1 MEGHIA
7 YINKFCRFCKK
18 EVKDNFTVEKLADVI
33 NFCYR
38 KDNVDIKSDEKTSQS
53 RVMCRGCYKNFKKG
67 EEEMKHL
74 KKNPNSSMKFSYKI
88 PVYSEN
94 VIVHHELCQC
104 RESIPKQHQADA
116 TGCTPSKV
124 MKLSE
129 EPLESPSD
137 KLTAREVKAKTP
149 TRRSIKFLKWA
160 GDDVAFDNNN
170 EAAGDSESVRK
181 VYIAQDSFHPSRIS
195 NMEIGKFF
203 ICRVCGQFPQTVKY
217 SMKCHHMYCKTC
229 IENYKLN
236 VDSTKCPPS
245 FIDTGHE
252 DSNKC
257 IVPSSPDDIQDIS
270 GFIKEIFEALGV
282 KCRNQ
287 HCKEVL
293 TVNEVSR
300 HDAQCKVRGAYTDR
314 SLMTTKYEPLRQD
327 ASKAID
333 YVINWSQEHRVS
345 PCDFLFFA
353 LKRLISKEA
362 PSLEESVQQVFKIFL
377 QKAEPAANMTPLEG
391 LALKI
396 GADLSNSQ
404 YQKLRRNK
412 MVGEVIPS
420 LVRVTK
426 AKEMLDPGNVEY
438 KVFLKSGGQEVEH
451 HKAQPNSGIIDVDDD
466 LGPFSYGDLN
476 INVQGCR
483 ATLHDTIAKLFEE
496 KYLEIE
502 SWMIEKKVYDSIQGD
517 PDREVKVYVKVCLDG
532 TTAAVKSAKGA
543 SRLPIPNW
551 LRGTV
556 GIVGAEIT
564 WHGDLPEVEHSEPAV
579 NDDENVLLNS
589 VSNLDVGTIAD
600 IINDLPERLKNMS
613 LREIVSK
620 SRM

>member
-1 MEGHIA
+1 
-7 YINKFCRFCKK
+7 
-18 EVKDNFTVEKLADVI
+18 
-33 NFCYR
+33 
-38 KDNVDIKSDEKTSQS
+38 
-53 RVMCRGCYKNFKKG
+53 
-67 EEEMKHL
+67 
-74 KKNPNSSMKFSYKI
+74 
-88 PVYSEN
+88 
-94 VIVHHELCQC
+94 
-104 RESIPKQHQADA
+104 
-116 TGCTPSKV
+116 
-124 MKLSE
+124 
-129 EPLESPSD
+129 
-137 KLTAREVKAKTP
+137 
-149 TRRSIKFLKWA
+149 
-160 GDDVAFDNNN
+160 
-170 EAAGDSESVRK
+170 
-181 VYIAQDSFHPSRIS
+181 
-195 NMEIGKFF
+195 
-203 ICRVCGQFPQTVKY
+203 
-217 SMKCHHMYCKTC
+217 
-229 IENYKLN
+229 
-236 VDSTKCPPS
+236 
-245 FIDTGHE
+245 
-252 DSNKC
+252 
-257 IVPSSPDDIQDIS
+257 
-270 GFIKEIFEALGV
+270 
-282 KCRNQ
+282 
-287 HCKEVL
+287 
-293 TVNEVSR
+293 
-300 HDAQCKVRGAYTDR
+300 
-314 SLMTTKYEPLRQD
+314 
-327 ASKAID
+327 
-333 YVINWSQEHRVS
+333 
-345 PCDFLFFA
+345 
-353 LKRLISKEA
+353 LISKEA

-377 QKAEPAANMTPLEG
+377 EKAEPAANMTPLEG